1 MQGGTMGLHSTGI
14 DGEGSVFYLTL
25 PAQPAPQEFR
35 AISEPQPATEQ
46 SVLVLSAQPGANGRL
61 CALLDQRGIK
71 VKEVL
76 IEQPSDWETRLGDFM
91 PDSVVL
97 DMTVPSDLS
106 WKALRALKGNPVTRN
121 IPIMLYASSQNGAS
135 LLKLDYLTKPIEMS
149 ELAQALD
156 QYWTPIDTSRPL
168 RTILV
173 VDDDPNTL
181 ELHARIVL
189 SQSAANRVLLAHN
202 GRKAVQIL
210 QQEKVDL
217 ILLDLQMPEMDGFE
231 VLKAMREHESTRDI
245 PVIVVTGQ
253 VLTEKDMARL
263 NKGVAVVLK
272 KGLFSVEETVAH
284 IESTLEQ
291 KRNLGAETQRLVRQA
306 MAYIHEHYFD
316 PITRQDI
323 AQHINVSEDYL
334 TFCFRQELGTTPIK
348 YLQRYRINQAKS
360 LLKNSQKTI
369 TEIALDV
376 GFSDSGY
383 FSRIFHRETGIS
395 PEQFRRA

>member
-1 MQGGTMGLHSTGI
+1 
-14 DGEGSVFYLTL
+14 
-25 PAQPAPQEFR
+25 
-35 AISEPQPATEQ
+35 
-46 SVLVLSAQPGANGRL
+46 
-61 CALLDQRGIK
+61 
-71 VKEVL
+71 
-76 IEQPSDWETRLGDFM
+76 M

-189 SQSAANRVLLAHN
+189 SQSATNRVLLAHN

-263 NKGVAVVLK
+263 NQGVAVVLK

-334 TFCFRQELGTTPIK
+334 TYCFRQELGTTPIK